1 MFDWMKIEF
10 DSIEQKLKLIEQQ
23 GFFEGFQI

>member
-10 DSIEQKLKLIEQQ
+10 DSIGQKLKLIEQQ

>member
-10 DSIEQKLKLIEQQ
+10 DSIGQKLKLIEQQ
-23 GFFEGFQI
+23 EFFEGFQI